1 MKIAIKTTLFLVL
14 FAWIF
19 TACQEMEDI
28 HADFIKGGEKIY
40 AAVPDTVIV
49 MPGDRRLQLKW
60 LVNHG
65 ANIKKS
71 VVEWTDNGQEFSK
84 SVDVNLTSP
93 LDSVMVLL
101 DNLEEK
107 SYIFKTYNIDKDGN
121 RSIKVQVAGLVFGEI
136 YKSSITNRIITSITG
151 GGTVDSVVVNWR
163 LPNEGNTGVELSY
176 KSRSGEMV
184 KKWVKPE
191 DTRTVLRNW
200 ESLGTMTYKSFYIPT
215 PTAIDTFVTA
225 TTEVGLPQYIE
236 FKGVKL
242 DKTNWVI
249 KDFSTEEPA
258 EGAPN
263 GLASSAIDGKLNTF
277 WHSQWN
283 GASPGYPH
291 HFTIDLKSMV
301 KLSKVE
307 VFRRQGDNRG
317 QTQFQILTS
326 LDGTN
331 FVSQGIF
338 EYDRNVNSASY
349 NLVSLPLARYVRYVA
364 TQGPNFF
371 AFLAEIDLY
380 GQVAAPI
387 ERTNWSVVGLSSEE
401 PKEATWGPPIQG
413 LAAAAIDGV
422 LSTFWHSAWDQSQP
436 PYPHYFTVDM
446 KKKVRLMAV
455 ECFRRQGNN
464 NGQTEY
470 KIYTSNDGLTFTDQG
485 TFTFN
490 SKINDGQVA
499 MMANLPEARYVKYEA
514 TKGPNHYAFLAEF
527 VVYGEALE

>member
-40 AAVPDTVIV
+40 AAVPDTVII
-49 MPGDRRLQLKW
+49 MPGNHRLQLKW
-60 LVNHG
+60 LVNNG

-71 VVEWTDNGQEFSK
+71 VVEWTDNGQDFSK
-84 SVDVNLTSP
+84 TVDVSLNSP
-93 LDSVMVLL
+93 LDSVLVML

-107 SYIFKTYNIDKDGN
+107 SYLFKTYNIDKDGN
-121 RSIKVQVAGLVFGEI
+121 RSIKVQVAGLVYGDI
-136 YKSSITNRIITSITG
+136 YKSSLTNRIITSLVG
-151 GGTVDSVVVNWR
+151 GGTTDSVVVNWR
-163 LPNEGNTGVELSY
+163 LPNDGNTGVELSY

-215 PTAIDTFVTA
+215 PTAIDTFA
-225 TTEVGLPQYIE
+225 TEPAEVDLPIYIE

-249 KDFSTEEPA
+249 KDFSTQEPG

-263 GLASSAIDGKLNTF
+263 GLASAAIDGKLNTF
-277 WHSQWN
+277 WHTQWN
-283 GASPGYPH
+283 GGNPGYPH

-307 VFRRQGDNRG
+307 VFRRQGDSRG
-317 QTQFQILTS
+317 QTQFQIFTS

-331 FVSQGIF
+331 FVNQGTF
-338 EYDRNVNSASY
+338 EYDPNLASQSY
-349 NLVSLPLARYVRYVA
+349 NLMTLPMARYVRYVA

-380 GQVAAPI
+380 GQVATQFN
-387 ERTNWSVVGLSSEE
+387 RTNWSIAGFSSEE
-401 PKEATWGPPIQG
+401 PAEANWGPPIQG
-413 LAAAAIDGV
+413 RAAAAIDGD
-422 LSTFWHSAWDQSQP
+422 LSTFWHSAWDAAQP
-436 PYPHYFTVDM
+436 NYPHYFIVDM
-446 KKKVRLMAV
+446 KKTMRLMAV
-455 ECFRRQGNN
+455 ESFRRQNN
-464 NGQTEY
+464 GNGQTEY
-470 KIYTSNDGLTFTDQG
+470 KIYTSNDGVNFIDQG
-485 TFTFN
+485 TFAFN
-490 SKINDGQVA
+490 SKINNGQ
-499 MMANLPEARYVKYEA
+499 MATMTNLPEARYVKYEA
-514 TKGPNHYAFLAEF
+514 TKGPDHYAFLAEF
-527 VVYGEALE
+527 YVYGEELE